1 MGRRSRLHPGA
12 GLVTSIAASSAG
24 VRESLTSALGP
35 LRRAWE
41 DPRYGWIL
49 KAVVGYVVLVEIGV
63 QLVFGQIDIPFID
76 IGFLEI
82 GREGT
87 PLPREVLI
95 DGGVVGALY
104 ALVGMGLILVY
115 RANRIINFAQAQ
127 LGAVPAVIALLL
139 IAKRGVP
146 YMVVIPIVIIGGALL
161 GGITEVT
168 LVRRFS
174 NAPRLILTVVTIG
187 VSLVLLIA
195 EFYAKQAVGGD
206 LIDSLAFDYNSP
218 LSGFR
223 RRFGVAVLTGDHLM
237 TIIVVGVIVV
247 ALGAFFRYTDIGIA
261 VRASAEN
268 SERASLLGIPTK
280 RVSTIVWMLAAVLS
294 AVGVFLRGPLIGIP
308 LTGFVGLTTL
318 LFGLA
323 VAVMA
328 KMESLPM
335 AFAAGLFIGVV
346 DRAAIFATNRSS
358 LATAAM
364 FVVITG
370 ALIIQRSSLSRA
382 MEMGA
387 SSWQAVKEFRPIP
400 TELRDV
406 PEVKYGRWAVFAV
419 VGLLALAAPFIF
431 GDVRTPQATLMV
443 LYAIIGVSLVILT
456 GWTGQISLGQYAIA
470 GIGSAVAGGL
480 AANHAWDFFAA
491 VFTGAMVGAVV
502 AVLVGIP
509 ALRIQGLF
517 LAVTTLAF
525 AFAVEGFVL
534 KREFF
539 GWLLPEDGSFIERPN
554 LFGRLDLESVTEIG
568 PLTILP
574 DAKFYYLCTLFLLLA
589 VAMAK
594 ALRRNRTGRILIA
607 ARDNGRLVQA
617 FGVNLA
623 ASRMA
628 AFAISG
634 FIAGMAG
641 ALLAYQNT
649 VFSAGGFT
657 ADKSVELFVMSVI
670 GGVGSIAG
678 ALLGAVYVVG
688 MPLLPILRD
697 IEFVEFLTT
706 GLGLLILLMTLP
718 GGLSE
723 GVFRVRDNLLRRVAA
738 KHGIHVPSL
747 VADSLQEEDDTII
760 DAADHQ
766 VALAHGDGHLP
777 DQIGDVPD
785 LVACPQCGAQLP
797 ADEVHLHKHF
807 AVPVDNAS
815 DTLVG
820 GRR

>member
-1 MGRRSRLHPGA
+1 M
-12 GLVTSIAASSAG
+12 TAAVSARDT
-24 VRESLTSALGP
+24 VAQ
-35 LRRAWE
+35 AWA
-41 DPRYGWIL
+41 DPRYGRVL
-49 KAVVGYVVLVEIGV
+49 RVAVLYVVLVEIGV
-63 QLVFGQIDIPFID
+63 QLVFGRIDVPFVD

-82 GREGT
+82 GRYSR
-87 PLPREVLI
+87 PLPREVLL
-95 DGGVVGALY
+95 DGAVVGALY
-104 ALVGMGLILVY
+104 ALVGMGVILVY

-127 LGAVPAVIALLL
+127 LGAVPAVVALLL

-146 YMVVIPIVIIGGALL
+146 YLLVIPIVIIGGALL

-174 NAPRLILTVVTIG
+174 KAPRLILTVVTIG
-187 VSLVLLIA
+187 VSLVLLIL

-218 LSGFR
+218 LSNITWQV
-223 RRFGVAVLTGDHLM
+223 GVVTLTGDHFM
-237 TIIVVGVIVV
+237 TVVVVSIIVV

-268 SERASLLGIPTK
+268 AERASLLGIPTA
-280 RVSTIVWMLAAVLS
+280 RVSTVVWMIAAVLS
-294 AVGVFLRGPLIGIP
+294 AIGVFLRGPLIGIP

-328 KMESLPM
+328 RMESLPR
-335 AFAAGLFIGVV
+335 ALGAGLFIGVI
-346 DRAAIFATNRSS
+346 DRAAVFATNRSS

-364 FVVITG
+364 FLVITG
-370 ALIIQRSSLSRA
+370 ALLVQRGHLSRA
-382 MEMGA
+382 MDTGM
-387 SSWQAVKEFRPIP
+387 SSWQAVKEYRPIP
-400 TELRDV
+400 SELKDL
-406 PEVKYGRWAVFAV
+406 PEVKRAKAVVIAV
-419 VGLLALAAPFIF
+419 VGVLTVAAPFIF
-431 GDVRTPQATLMV
+431 GDLRTPEATLMV

-470 GIGSAVAGGL
+470 GVGSAVAGGL
-480 AANHAWDFFAA
+480 AANHQWDFFAA

-502 AVLVGIP
+502 AVIVGLP

-539 GWLLPEDGSFIERPN
+539 GWLLPEDGAFVERP
-554 LFGRLDLESVTEIG
+554 LLWGRLDLQSASEIG
-568 PLTILP
+568 PVTLEP
-574 DAKFYYLCTLFLLLA
+574 DAKFYYLCTVFLGLA
-589 VAMAK
+589 IAMAR
-594 ALRRNRTGRILIA
+594 ALRRNRTGRILIG

-617 FGVNLA
+617 YGVNLA
-623 ASRMA
+623 ATRMA

-649 VFSAGGFT
+649 VFSPGGFT

-678 ALLGAVYVVG
+678 AVLGAVYVIG
-688 MPLLPILRD
+688 MPLLPVLRD

-706 GLGLLILLMTLP
+706 GVGLLVLLMTLP
-718 GGLSE
+718 GGLVE
-723 GVFRVRDNLLRRVAA
+723 GAFRLRDNFLRRLADRR
-738 KHGIHVPSL
+738 GIHVPSL
-747 VADSLQEEDDTII
+747 VADSLQADD
-760 DAADHQ
+760 DP
-766 VALAHGDGHLP
+766 LASPSATDE
-777 DQIGDVPD
+777 IGTGAHE
-785 LVACPQCGAQLP
+785 LVDCPECGARMP
-797 ADEVHLHKHF
+797 PDEMLLHKHF
-807 AVPVDNAS
+807 RSGNGHADDHRSPLHDEDVVELTEVRS
-815 DTLVG
+815 
-820 GRR
+820 

>member
-1 MGRRSRLHPGA
+1 VTPPAVPGVLKDAWAHP
-12 GLVTSIAASSAG
+12 
-24 VRESLTSALGP
+24 R
-35 LRRAWE
+35 W
-41 DPRYGWIL
+41 GWAL
-49 KAVVGYVVLVEIGV
+49 KAAAFYVLLVEVAV
-63 QLVFGQIDIPFID
+63 QLVFGRIDIPLVD
-76 IGFLEI
+76 IGFLEV
-82 GREGT
+82 GRY
-87 PLPREVLI
+87 PQSLPREVLI

-139 IAKRGVP
+139 IAKRGWP
-146 YMVVIPIVIIGGALL
+146 YLAVIPIVIIGGALL
-161 GGITEVT
+161 GGLTEVT

-187 VSLVLLIA
+187 VSLVLLIL
-195 EFYAKQAVGGD
+195 EFYAKQWVGGE
-206 LIDSLAFDYNSP
+206 LLDSLAFEYNSP
-218 LSGFR
+218 LSNFEWR
-223 RRFGVAVLTGDHLM
+223 VGVATLTGDHLM
-237 TIIVVGVIVV
+237 TIIVVGVIVL
-247 ALGAFFRYTDIGIA
+247 ALGAFFRFTDIGIA

-268 SERASLLGIPTK
+268 AERASLLGIPTK

-328 KMESLPM
+328 RMESLPL
-335 AFAAGLFIGVV
+335 AFGAGLFIGVI

-364 FVVITG
+364 FAVITG
-370 ALIIQRSSLSRA
+370 ALLIQRSKLSRA
-382 MEMGA
+382 MELGA

-400 TELRDV
+400 VELRDV
-406 PEVKYGRWAVFAV
+406 PEVKLAKRGLTALVA
-419 VGLLALAAPFIF
+419 LLALGAPFVL
-431 GDVRTPQATLMV
+431 GDVRTPEATLMV

-470 GIGSAVAGGL
+470 GVGSAVAGGL
-480 AANHAWDFFAA
+480 AANHQWDFFGA
-491 VFTGAMVGAVV
+491 VFTGAMVGALV
-502 AVLVGIP
+502 AVLVGLP

-539 GWLLPEDGSFIERPN
+539 GWLLPEDGTFISRPN
-554 LFGRLDLESVTEIG
+554 LWGRIDLESESELG

-574 DAKFYYLCTLFLLLA
+574 DAKFYYLSLAFLLLA
-589 VAMAK
+589 IGMARS
-594 ALRRNRTGRILIA
+594 LRRNRTGRILIA

-623 ASRMA
+623 ATRMA
-628 AFAISG
+628 AFAVSG

-641 ALLAYQNT
+641 SLLAYQNT
-649 VFSAGGFT
+649 VFSPGGFT

-670 GGVGSIAG
+670 GGVGSISG
-678 ALLGAVYVVG
+678 AVLGAVYVVG
-688 MPLLPILRD
+688 LPLLPGLRD
-697 IEFVEFLTT
+697 IEFVQFLTT
-706 GLGLLILLMTLP
+706 GLGLLILLMVLP
-718 GGLSE
+718 GGLAE
-723 GVFRVRDNLLRRVAA
+723 GAYRLRDSLLRRVAA

-747 VADSLQEEDDTII
+747 VADSLQGDEHVGVPDGTI
-760 DAADHQ
+760 DLHEPAADAPAEGI
-766 VALAHGDGHLP
+766 VLEDPAPSVNGHR
-777 DQIGDVPD
+777 
-785 LVACPQCGAQLP
+785 
-797 ADEVHLHKHF
+797 
-807 AVPVDNAS
+807 PVE
-815 DTLVG
+815 TVG
-820 GRR
+820 VSR

>member
-1 MGRRSRLHPGA
+1 MTDTGTAATAGA
-12 GLVTSIAASSAG
+12 SPLGGVVAA
-24 VRESLTSALGP
+24 V
-35 LRRAWE
+35 RRAWE
-41 DPRYGWIL
+41 HPTFGWVL
-49 KAVVGYVVLVEIGV
+49 KAAVFYVLLVEIFV
-63 QLVFGQIDIPFID
+63 QLVFGRIDVPFVD
-76 IGFLEI
+76 VAFLEV
-82 GREGT
+82 GRYAD

-146 YMVVIPIVIIGGALL
+146 YMAVIPIVIIGGALL
-161 GGITEVT
+161 GGLTEVT

-187 VSLVLLIA
+187 VSLVLLIL
-195 EFYAKQAVGGD
+195 EFYAKQWVGGD
-206 LIDSLAFDYNSP
+206 LIDSLAFEYNSP
-218 LSGFR
+218 LSGFEWR
-223 RRFGVAVLTGDHLM
+223 VGVATLTGDHLM
-237 TIIVVGVIVV
+237 TIVVVGIIVV

-268 SERASLLGIPTK
+268 GERASLLGIPTK

-328 KMESLPM
+328 RMESLPM
-335 AFAAGLFIGVV
+335 AFGAGLFIGVV
-346 DRAAIFATNRSS
+346 DRAAIFATNRAS
-358 LATAAM
+358 LATATM
-364 FVVITG
+364 FAVITA
-370 ALIIQRSSLSRA
+370 ALLIQRGKLSRA
-382 MEMGA
+382 METGA
-387 SSWQAVKEFRPIP
+387 SSWQTVKEFRPIP
-400 TELRDV
+400 AELRDV
-406 PEVKYGRWAVFAV
+406 PEVRRAKYALWAV
-419 VGLLALAAPFIF
+419 VGALALAAPFIF

-470 GIGSAVAGGL
+470 GVGSAVAGGL
-480 AANHAWDFFAA
+480 AANQQWDFFGA

-502 AVLVGIP
+502 AVLVGLP

-539 GWLLPEDGSFIERPN
+539 GWLLPEDGTFIERPI
-554 LFGRLDLESVTEIG
+554 LWGRLDLQTETTFG

-574 DAKFYYLCTLFLLLA
+574 DAKFYYLCLVFLALSI
-589 VAMAK
+589 AMAK
-594 ALRRNRTGRILIA
+594 ALRRNRTGRILIG
-607 ARDNGRLVQA
+607 ARDNGRMVQA

-623 ASRMA
+623 ATRLA
-628 AFAISG
+628 AFAVSG
-634 FIAGMAG
+634 FLAGMSG

-649 VFSAGGFT
+649 VFSPGGFT
-657 ADKSVELFVMSVI
+657 ASKSVELFVMSVI

-678 ALLGAVYVVG
+678 AVLGAVYVVG
-688 MPLLPILRD
+688 LPLLPVLRD
-697 IEFVEFLTT
+697 IEFVQFLTT
-706 GLGLLILLMTLP
+706 GLGLLILLMVLP

-723 GVFRVRDNLLRRVAA
+723 GAFRLRDRLLRRVAD

-747 VADSLQEEDDTII
+747 VADSLQEEEAVMPTGQQLDSETVEATLVDEATP
-760 DAADHQ
+760 A
-766 VALAHGDGHLP
+766 GDGSHDTGTDGTRP
-777 DQIGDVPD
+777 AEPV
-785 LVACPQCGAQLP
+785 GA
-797 ADEVHLHKHF
+797 
-807 AVPVDNAS
+807 
-815 DTLVG
+815 G
-820 GRR
+820 GAR

>member
-1 MGRRSRLHPGA
+1 MPTLPAPVARAAGA
-12 GLVTSIAASSAG
+12 ARAAWDAPRWG
-24 VRESLTSALGP
+24 VVV
-35 LRRAWE
+35 
-41 DPRYGWIL
+41 
-49 KAVVGYVVLVEIGV
+49 KAVVLYVLLVEVAV
-63 QLVFGQIDIPFID
+63 QLVFGRIDVPLVD
-76 IGFLEI
+76 VGFLEV
-82 GREGT
+82 GRY
-87 PLPREVLI
+87 PRSLPREVLI
-95 DGGVVGALY
+95 DGAVVGALY

-146 YMVVIPIVIIGGALL
+146 YMAVIPIVVLGGALL
-161 GGITEVT
+161 GGVTEVT

-187 VSLVLLIA
+187 VSLVLLIL
-195 EFYAKQAVGGD
+195 EFYAKQWVGGE
-206 LIDSLAFDYNSP
+206 LIDSLAFEYNSP
-218 LSGFR
+218 VSGFQT
-223 RRFGVAVLTGDHLM
+223 RFGVQTLTGDHLM
-237 TIIVVGVIVV
+237 TVLVVGAIVV
-247 ALGAFFRYTDIGIA
+247 ALGAFFRFTDIGVA

-268 SERASLLGIPTK
+268 AERASLLGIPVK

-328 KMESLPM
+328 RMESLPI
-335 AFAAGLFIGVV
+335 AFGAGLFIGVV

-364 FVVITG
+364 FVVITV
-370 ALIIQRSSLSRA
+370 ALLVQRGKLSRA
-382 MEMGA
+382 MELGA
-387 SSWQAVKEFRPIP
+387 SSWQAVREFRPIP
-400 TELRDV
+400 LELRDV
-406 PEVKYGRWAVFAV
+406 PEVRRARVGIAVLVGIAAV
-419 VGLLALAAPFIF
+419 AAPFVL
-431 GDVRTPQATLMV
+431 GDVQTPQATIAV
-443 LYAIIGVSLVILT
+443 LYAIIGVSLVVLT

-470 GIGSAVAGGL
+470 GVGSAVAGGL
-480 AANHAWDFFAA
+480 AANHQWDFFGA
-491 VFTGAMVGAVV
+491 VFTGAMVGALV
-502 AVLVGIP
+502 AVVVGLP

-539 GWLLPEDGSFIERPN
+539 GWLLPADGTFIDRPVLFER
-554 LFGRLDLESVTEIG
+554 FDLESPSQLGPVTVQ
-568 PLTILP
+568 P
-574 DAKFYYLCTLFLLLA
+574 DAKFYYLCLAFLCL
-589 VAMAK
+589 VVGMAR
-594 ALRRNRTGRILIA
+594 ALRRNRTGRILIG

-623 ASRMA
+623 ATRMA

-634 FIAGMAG
+634 FIAGLAG
-641 ALLAYQNT
+641 SLLAYNNT
-649 VFSAGGFT
+649 VFSPGGFT

-678 ALLGAVYVVG
+678 AVLGALYVVG
-688 MPLLPILRD
+688 LPLLPGLRE
-697 IEFVEFLTT
+697 IELVELLTS
-706 GLGLLILLMTLP
+706 GLGLLVLLMVLP

-723 GVFRVRDNLLRRVAA
+723 GLYRLRDGWLRKVADR
-738 KHGIHVPSL
+738 HGIHVPSL
-747 VADSLQEEDDTII
+747 VADSLQSDEVPLDADGGADAEADGDRTLAGFVADGSAPGPAQPSHDDE
-760 DAADHQ
+760 
-766 VALAHGDGHLP
+766 VVLVP
-777 DQIGDVPD
+777 DDVP
-785 LVACPQCGAQLP
+785 ATTG
-797 ADEVHLHKHF
+797 
-807 AVPVDNAS
+807 
-815 DTLVG
+815 G